1 MPKLDYTKTGERVRR
16 FRKEK
21 GWSQE
26 ELARKCGI
34 SQNFV
39 GQIERGTRS
48 MSLDTFARLCTVLEI
63 GADSLLCENT
73 EPSSYAMYVKI
84 IQSAI
89 FVTHRKVSREREW
102 ARFGGGFGRM
112 FRNPWYS
119 AGKSGVPRPDTAT
132 VYQQNT

>member
-48 MSLDTFARLCTVLEI
+48 MSLDTFARLCTELEV
-63 GADSLLCENT
+63 GADALLCENT

-84 IQSAI
+84 IQSAAGQW
-89 FVTHRKVSREREW
+89 KDLPDRETIPKKNRCDRE
-102 ARFGGGFGRM
+102 
-112 FRNPWYS
+112 NNENHS
-119 AGKSGVPRPDTAT
+119 SV
-132 VYQQNT
+132 

>member
-26 ELARKCGI
+26 ELARKGGI

-84 IQSAI
+84 IQSAAGQW
-89 FVTHRKVSREREW
+89 KDLLDRETIPKKNRCGRE
-102 ARFGGGFGRM
+102 
-112 FRNPWYS
+112 NNENHS
-119 AGKSGVPRPDTAT
+119 SV
-132 VYQQNT
+132 

>member
-84 IQSAI
+84 MPD
-89 FVTHRKVSREREW
+89 RETIPKKNRCGRE
-102 ARFGGGFGRM
+102 
-112 FRNPWYS
+112 NNENHS
-119 AGKSGVPRPDTAT
+119 SV
-132 VYQQNT
+132 